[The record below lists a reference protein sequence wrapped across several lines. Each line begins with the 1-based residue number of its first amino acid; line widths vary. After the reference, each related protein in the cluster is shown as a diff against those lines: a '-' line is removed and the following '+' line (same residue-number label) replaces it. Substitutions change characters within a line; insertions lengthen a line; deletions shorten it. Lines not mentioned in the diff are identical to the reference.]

1 MGFNYWSQMIYQLIH
16 ESQYQRTKVNL
27 NLDGPVKARK
37 SNEVSKVWSKIVW
50 YNLNFWLWS
59 KNIRRE
65 ILMKETKAE
74 NGREE
79 ID

>member
-37 SNEVSKVWSKIVW
+37 SNEVEQSLEQDSLI
-50 YNLNFWLWS
+50 
-59 KNIRRE
+59 
-65 ILMKETKAE
+65 
-74 NGREE
+74 
-79 ID
+79 